1 MKILAISDT
10 HGDISKAKKIWA
22 SVDDPDLVL
31 HMGDHYSDAL
41 RLADSIK
48 TPVIAVPGNMDPELD
63 APLNQVVETEAGS
76 ILITHGHTERV
87 RWSFD
92 SLIYRAEERGCAFVL
107 FGHTHVAMDETI
119 DGIRLINPGSLTRP
133 RDGNSGSYALIE
145 TSPGKLTCRI
155 IRLENDKASKKSS
168 DKGGRLRKILNYSDR
183 L

>member
-63 APLNQVVETEAGS
+63 APLNQIS
-76 ILITHGHTERV
+76 
-87 RWSFD
+87 
-92 SLIYRAEERGCAFVL
+92 
-107 FGHTHVAMDETI
+107 
-119 DGIRLINPGSLTRP
+119 
-133 RDGNSGSYALIE
+133 AL
-145 TSPGKLTCRI
+145 SGKLGM
-155 IRLENDKASKKSS
+155 LPGVSSKTV
-168 DKGGRLRKILNYSDR
+168 YSKEK
-183 L
+183 